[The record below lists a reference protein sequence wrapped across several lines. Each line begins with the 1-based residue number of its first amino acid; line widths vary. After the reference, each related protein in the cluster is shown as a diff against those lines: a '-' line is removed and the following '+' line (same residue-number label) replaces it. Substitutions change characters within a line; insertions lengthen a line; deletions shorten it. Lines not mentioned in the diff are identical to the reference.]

1 MSTRFRF
8 TASPSPRAATGR
20 VAGVYGQLA
29 RDFGLRAPDTF
40 VVLSPVPEL
49 LAATWALMRESL
61 IAGPGD
67 RTGKELVA
75 LGVSRA
81 NRCPFCVDAHT
92 VLLHATGDHAL
103 AERLAR
109 GERPADEAHA
119 RVLEW
124 GERSRVPGALDD
136 GPYPF
141 PRAHLPGYVGTALAF
156 HFINRVVSALVGE
169 DLLPGRAQRLRAVR
183 SLAGRALART
193 VRRSAPPGDA
203 LTLLDRPDPGE
214 APAWAGGTPVGSAYA
229 ALLRTAM
236 AGADLLDTDDQD
248 LVEETLVDWDGSHPP
263 LALPGFPGRRE
274 RPGARLVLL
283 AALAPYRITDEDVAA
298 WRRPDHTDDC
308 LVRLVALGAFLA
320 VDRVESALGRAVRSG
335 EPSRPSRGA
344 AGTPVARPVPGHLL
358 GGHG

>member
-8 TASPSPRAATGR
+8 TAPPSPRAATGR
-20 VAGVYGQLA
+20 VAEVYGQLA

-40 VVLSPVPEL
+40 VVLSSAPEL
-49 LAATWALMRESL
+49 LTGVWALMRESL

-75 LGVSRA
+75 LGVSLA

-92 VLLHATGDHAL
+92 MLLHATGDHAL

-109 GERPADEAHA
+109 GERPADERHA

-141 PRAHLPGYVGTALAF
+141 PRAHLPGYLGTALAF

-169 DLLPGRAQRLRAVR
+169 SLLPGGAQRLRPVR
-183 SLAGRALART
+183 SLGGRALART
-193 VRRSAPPGDA
+193 VRRTAAPGDA
-203 LTLLDRPDPGE
+203 LALLDRPEPGE
-214 APAWAGGTPVGSAYA
+214 APAWAGGTPVGLAYA
-229 ALLRTAM
+229 ALLRAAM
-236 AGADLLDTDDQD
+236 AGAGLLDTDDQD
-248 LVEETLVDWDGSHPP
+248 LVEEVLHDWDGSHPP
-263 LALPGFPGRRE
+263 LALTGFPDRRE
-274 RPGARLVLL
+274 RPGARLALL

-298 WRRPDHTDDC
+298 WRRPGHSDDSPVRLVAFDDS
-308 LVRLVALGAFLA
+308 LVRLVAFGAFLA
-320 VDRVESALGRAVRSG
+320 VDRLESTLGRAPGRS
-335 EPSRPSRGA
+335 PARTPP
-344 AGTPVARPVPGHLL
+344 GT
-358 GGHG
+358 